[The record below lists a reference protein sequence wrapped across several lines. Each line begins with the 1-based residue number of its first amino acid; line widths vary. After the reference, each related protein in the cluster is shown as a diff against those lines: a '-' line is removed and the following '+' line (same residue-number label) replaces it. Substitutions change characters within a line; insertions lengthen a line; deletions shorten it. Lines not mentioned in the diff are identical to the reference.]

1 MENNDFSVII
11 AAGGSGSRMKSDT
24 EKQLIMWKGH
34 PLIYHSLLSFFECGI
49 KRAVIVCPKGEKKL
63 YEELFLENMEN
74 RVSPKLLIEVTEGG
88 KERYDS
94 VYQGLMLIKTPF
106 VMIHDA
112 ARPFVT
118 IDIISRV
125 INDTREY
132 DAAIAAV
139 PVKDTI
145 KIIDEKGFCKDTP
158 DRSLLYALQTPQG
171 FRTDI
176 LKQAYA
182 SFLEER
188 RKGLPL
194 HVTDDAMLVE
204 RYTDVKVFLSKGE
217 YGNLKITTPED
228 LRALEGPVS

>member
-34 PLIYHSLLSFFECGI
+34 PLIYHSLRTFFECGI
-49 KRAVIVCPKGEKKL
+49 GKAVIVCPRGEKQ
-63 YEELFLENMEN
+63 YYSELFLESEEN
-74 RVSPKLLIEVTEGG
+74 RVSPELKVSITEGG
-88 KERYDS
+88 AERYDS
-94 VYQGLMLIKTPF
+94 VYQGLIRIETPF

-118 IDIISRV
+118 GGIISRV

-145 KIIDEKGFCKDTP
+145 KLVDENGFCKDTP
-158 DRSLLYALQTPQG
+158 DRRLLYAVQTPQG
-171 FRTDI
+171 FRTGI
-176 LKQAYA
+176 LKQAYS
-182 SFLEER
+182 SFLDER
-188 RKGLPL
+188 AKGTS
-194 HVTDDAMLVE
+194 VNITDDAMLVE
-204 RYTDVKVFLSKGE
+204 RYTDVKVYLSEGE
-217 YGNLKITTPED
+217 YGNMKITTPED
-228 LRALEGPVS
+228 LFALR

>member
-24 EKQLIMWKGH
+24 EKQLITWKGH

-74 RVSPKLLIEVTEGG
+74 RVSSELLVEITEGG
-88 KERYDS
+88 AERYDS
-94 VYQGLMLIKTPF
+94 VYLGLMLITTPF

-118 IDIISRV
+118 CDIILRV

-132 DAAIAAV
+132 LAAIAAV

-145 KIIDEKGFCKDTP
+145 KQIDENGFCKDTP
-158 DRSLLYALQTPQG
+158 DRSLLYAVQTPQG
-171 FRTDI
+171 FQTDV
-176 LKQAYA
+176 LKKAFA
-182 SFLEER
+182 PFLEER
-188 RKGLPL
+188 EKGEPL

-204 RYTDVKVFLSKGE
+204 RYTDVKVYLSKGE
-217 YGNLKITTPED
+217 YKNLKITTPED
-228 LRALEGPVS
+228 LRALED